1 MLATEIGD
9 GRQQGLEGART
20 HRGARV
26 GGGRYATVMRWC
38 GRMRPVHPEICGR
51 YTNATGDLKNARPDP
66 QSGLGESN
74 SNRRNGT
81 QMDQQQAQQLMA
93 ALQQIAHEIRQ
104 LRAAVQTVATRL
116 R

>member
-1 MLATEIGD
+1 MPTALSEPITVANT
-9 GRQQGLEGART
+9 QA
-20 HRGARV
+20 A
-26 GGGRYATVMRWC
+26 GGSAPEYA
-38 GRMRPVHPEICGR
+38 
-51 YTNATGDLKNARPDP
+51 TNATGDLKNARPDP